1 MKDFR
6 RQFLLDSVKNLKNLQ
21 KNLTSAEKF
30 SDSERREV
38 FRTLHTIKGSAQT
51 FGFIAAGKIA
61 HKLENLLS
69 AEKVTDKNFRTIFS
83 EGIGLLANAL
93 EQNDFE
99 LPAQFAEK
107 IHRIIPANLQFYTIF
122 NISSTHIPLEI
133 AECLSQTEK
142 IAIDSALNSGKN
154 IYCFE
159 VGFDT
164 TNFADDLINCRE
176 KLTEICEIIA
186 TFPGEKL
193 NLSSKIGFRLICASS
208 AKKARLEDIA
218 EICGAKITFDISP
231 ESFTE
236 DLRGVVSKAV
246 AHGRDL
252 AEKLGKNIDF
262 QISAEEIN
270 FPVEKPTLVFDILI
284 HLIRNA
290 VDHGVKIGGGRIEIG
305 LKSENNGLLIC
316 VGDDGNGINLEK
328 LKAKAIEKKI
338 ISAEEILT
346 EQATL
351 DLVFQSELSTAQKI
365 TEISGR
371 GIGLDV
377 VKTLVEK
384 SGGTIRVESRKEKGT
399 IFEVFLP
406 S

>member
-1 MKDFR
+1 MENFR
-6 RQFLLDSVKNLKNLQ
+6 RQFLLDSITNLKNLQ
-21 KNLTSAEKF
+21 KNLKSAEKF

-38 FRTLHTIKGSAQT
+38 FQILHTIKGSAQT
-51 FGFIAAGKIA
+51 FGSVTAGKIA
-61 HKLENLLS
+61 HELENLLS
-69 AEKVTDKNFRTIFS
+69 AEPAADKNFQTVFS

-107 IHRIIPANLQFYTIF
+107 IQRIIPANLQFHTIF
-122 NISSTHIPLEI
+122 NIYSPKFPIEI
-133 AECLSQTEK
+133 VECLSQTEK
-142 IAIDSALNSGKN
+142 IAIASALNSGKN

-159 VGFDT
+159 IGFNT
-164 TNFADDLINCRE
+164 TNFADDLIKCRE
-176 KLTEICEIIA
+176 TLTEICEIIA

-218 EICGAKITFDISP
+218 EICGAKVTFDVSP
-231 ESFTE
+231 KNFTKN
-236 DLRGVVSKAV
+236 LRGIVSKAL
-246 AHGRDL
+246 AYGQDL
-252 AEKLGKNIDF
+252 AERLGKNIDF
-262 QISAEEIN
+262 QISAEEIT
-270 FPVEKPTLVFDILI
+270 FSDEKLRIIFVVLT
-284 HLIRNA
+284 HLIRNG
-290 VDHGVKIGGGRIEIG
+290 VDHGVKTGGGTIEIS

-316 VGDDGNGINLEK
+316 VGDNGKGINLEK

-351 DLVFQSELSTAQKI
+351 DLVFQSELSTAPKI

-371 GIGLDV
+371 GIGLDA

-384 SGGTIRVESRKEKGT
+384 SGGTIKVESSKQKGT